1 MKKIFII
8 PAIMLCII
16 LGNTQTLE
24 QDNPSKGFIA
34 PMQHKPY
41 DIEDMAAKR
50 KAEMEKRKAEI
61 DRRLGVTEEQKKELK
76 AIHDKAKDE
85 IAPKIKQL
93 TEVEYEINTLEKKQ
107 ISKEFYNVNTLEN
120 VQLSGKTIEQLRSE
134 QKSLKED
141 IRKIKMAQ
149 FEKSQKV
156 FTEEQ
161 KKELEKMRMEHEK
174 SMKKAGRKE
183 FVPMPIK

>member
-1 MKKIFII
+1 MKKTLIISALMLSIF
-8 PAIMLCII
+8 
-16 LGNTQTLE
+16 LGNTQSYA
-24 QDNPSKGFIA
+24 QDNHIKGFVL
-34 PMQHKPY
+34 PSQHKPY
-41 DIEDMAAKR
+41 NIEDMAAKR

-76 AIHDKAKDE
+76 VIHDRAKEE

-93 TEVEYEINTLEKKQ
+93 TEVEYEISTLEKKQ
-107 ISKEFYNVNTLEN
+107 ISKEFYNVNALEN

-134 QKSLKED
+134 QKSLRED

-149 FEKSQKV
+149 FEESQKV

-161 KKELEKMRMEHEK
+161 KKELEKMRMEREK
-174 SMKKAGRKE
+174 KMKAQKKE
-183 FVPMPIK
+183 FVPMQIK